1 MIVGVNAG
9 PFLVGPIN
17 TAPISEIPC
26 GKKDKSFSRVNTPGL
41 TILSCHYF
49 LRLVEIKTNNK
60 YLVKSQKCYMIL
72 IFSCYQFL
80 QT

>member
-41 TILSCHYF
+41 TILSAIIF

-60 YLVKSQKCYMIL
+60 YQLEISKVLYDTNY
-72 IFSCYQFL
+72 FSLFSVS
-80 QT
+80 